1 MKMSGGEYDIV
12 QNIPI
17 DKIDDSPFQVRMEYG
32 DITELAAN
40 IKMLG
45 LLSPILARPIGE
57 RYEIVHGHR
66 RFMAFK
72 HLKSKYVPGEVRELT
87 DKQALIIHGSENIQ
101 REEFSP
107 IETARY
113 YKQCRKFFSV
123 KEIAKETKKGVTH
136 VKYHLYL
143 VNLPEDIQAKIH
155 SGDISYG
162 KARELARLAIETT
175 VTAVTIKK
183 GGSRGPKPA
192 SPTNQYY
199 DQIRILAR
207 DKGLRD
213 APSIAKAAKLV
224 KGGVEVEEAADEAR
238 KDYAKRMSKKR
249 SETKALPPG
258 EIARNLI
265 ENLPDPSERDKKI
278 IEQYPKLVK
287 ALQDQGLLNCPICGN
302 GHLIWN
308 CCGRQMDEE

>member
-1 MKMSGGEYDIV
+1 MSVEKYGLV
-12 QNIPI
+12 QSILLE
-17 DKIDDSPFQVRMEYG
+17 KIDVSPFQVRMEYG
-32 DITELAAN
+32 DITELAEN
-40 IKMLG
+40 IKKLG
-45 LLSPILARPIGE
+45 LLSPILARPIDE
-57 RYEIVHGHR
+57 RYEIIHGHR

-72 HLKSKYVPGEVRELT
+72 HLKSKYIPGVVKELT

-123 KEIAKETKKGVTH
+123 REIAKQTQKSESH

-155 SGDISYG
+155 SGDISFK
-162 KARELARLAIETT
+162 KARELAKLAIETP
-175 VTAVTIKK
+175 VTAVTGADGRFKQ
-183 GGSRGPKPA
+183 A
-192 SPTNQYY
+192 TPTTQYY
-199 DQIRILAR
+199 DEIRILSR

-213 APSIAKAAKLV
+213 AQSISKAAKLV
-224 KGGVEVEEAADEAR
+224 KGGVKVNEAAKEAR
-238 KDYAKRMSKKR
+238 EDYAKRIAKRR
-249 SETKALPPG
+249 SETEALPPE

>member
-1 MKMSGGEYDIV
+1 MSVKKYGLV
-12 QNIPI
+12 QSIPI

-40 IKMLG
+40 IKKLG

-72 HLKSKYVPGEVRELT
+72 HLKSKYVPGVVRELT

-113 YKQCRKFFSV
+113 YKQCRKFFSI
-123 KEIAKETKKGVTH
+123 KEIAKETKKGETH
-136 VKYHLYL
+136 VRYHLYL
-143 VNLPEDIQAKIH
+143 VNLPEDIQTKIH
-155 SGDISYG
+155 IGEISYG

-175 VTAVTIKK
+175 ITAVMIKK
-183 GGSRGPKPA
+183 GVSRGPKPD
-192 SPTNQYY
+192 SPTTQYY
-199 DQIRILAR
+199 DEIRIISR

-224 KGGVEVEEAADEAR
+224 KEGVEVEEAVDEAR
-238 KDYAKRMSKKR
+238 EDYAKRMSKRR
-249 SETKALPPG
+249 SEREALPPE